1 MTDEQALIDRGIERD
16 PHRPGTSE
24 ARLVGC
30 GVSVWALVGAL
41 PMAGGDIAE
50 LAEAYEVPRE
60 AVEVALAYYRQH
72 RATID
77 ARLLLN
83 AEPVTP

>member
-1 MTDEQALIDRGIERD
+1 
-16 PHRPGTSE
+16 
-24 ARLVGC
+24 
-30 GVSVWALVGAL
+30 
-41 PMAGGDIAE
+41 MAGGDIAE

>member
-1 MTDEQALIDRGIERD
+1 MIDEQALITHWIERD
-16 PHRPGTSE
+16 PRRPGPSE

-30 GVSVWALVGAL
+30 GVAVWALVGAL
-41 PMAGGDIAE
+41 PIVGGDIAE

-60 AVEVALAYYRQH
+60 AVEAALAYYRQH
-72 RATID
+72 RAAID
-77 ARLLLN
+77 ARLTLN